1 MPAKSS
7 YSLLKKGIVSYI
19 VFVVLCAV
27 FFGALFQK
35 YGCRDCHCGSPVLTD
50 EISHDT
56 IHALLFYHASD
67 YFIYR
72 GSPIGF
78 QYDMLKQMAKD
89 LGKEIVITIES
100 DPENAFY
107 ACFENHYDLV
117 AMDVNKN
124 QLFVSYLTFS
134 EPHSYSYP
142 VMISRKN
149 LKPVDTLVYEL
160 HIPSQFPVDISLA
173 DIDFG
178 TKWRM
183 IHTEHEST
191 EDLLELLAEKEI
203 NFVASDYNLAI
214 TLLPFYPSLK
224 IVGRIGSDFNREWVL
239 NPNNPNLND
248 TINSWIMGFKG
259 TKRYETLCR
268 RYLTTN
274 SHVIQQSFCKSSRT
288 SISAYDAIIRQCCKT
303 YNMDWRFVSSII
315 FQETKFNTELTG
327 VGGSFGI
334 MQIMPVTAENYGITD
349 TSSVEDQIRAGVRHI
364 ASLYKRY
371 KNIGSEID
379 RLYVTAAAYNA
390 GSGHLQDA
398 IALCVKYETD
408 SVDTWQN
415 IFKYLNLKS
424 QKKYYSD
431 SVVRC
436 GYYPGNHSIQYAKEV
451 MERYRVYKLH
461 IK

>member
-1 MPAKSS
+1 M
-7 YSLLKKGIVSYI
+7 KKGRVSYI
-19 VFVVLCAV
+19 VFGLFCAI
-27 FFGALFQK
+27 FFGALFHE
-35 YGCRDCHCGSPVLTD
+35 YGHRDSIYDNTVPVD
-50 EISHDT
+50 ESRHDT

-89 LGKEIVITIES
+89 LHKEIIISIES

-124 QLFVSYLTFS
+124 QLFTSFLTFS

-149 LKPVDTLVYEL
+149 LKLSDTLDYVL
-160 HIPSQFPVDISLA
+160 HVPAQFPVDVSLA

-178 TKWRM
+178 TNWRVVQ
-183 IHTEHEST
+183 TEHEST
-191 EDLLELLAEKEI
+191 EDLLELLAEKEM

-239 NPNNPNLND
+239 NPNHPKLND
-248 TINSWIMGFKG
+248 TINNWITEFKG
-259 TKRYETLCR
+259 TKRYETLCK

-274 SHVIQQSFCKSSRT
+274 SHVIQQSFGKSNRT
-288 SISAYDAIIRQCCKT
+288 SISAYDGIIKQNCKV
-303 YNMDWRFVSSII
+303 YNIDWRFVSSII
-315 FQETKFNTELTG
+315 YQETKFNTELTG

-334 MQIMPVTAENYGITD
+334 MQIMPSTAENYGISD
-349 TSSVEDQIRAGVRHI
+349 TSSVEDQIRAGVKHI

-371 KNIGSEID
+371 QSIPNETD

-398 IALCVKYETD
+398 IALCAKYETD
-408 SVDTWQN
+408 SVNTWQN

-431 SVVRC
+431 PVVRC

-451 MERYRVYKLH
+451 MERYKGYKLH